1 MNFFDEKFGQ
11 RIVFLDGA
19 TGSNLAKRGM
29 PSGVCPEQWI
39 LENEDILIGLQQEYV
54 DAGCDIVYAPTF
66 GGNRIKLT
74 EYGLEDGLAEINT
87 RLVQLSKI
95 AVGNK
100 ALVAGDLTMTGKQLY
115 PVGTMQFE
123 ELVDVY
129 KEQIKVLSEA
139 GCDLLVVETM
149 MSLQETRAAV
159 IAAKETCDLP
169 VIATLSFESDGKT
182 LYGTDAVT
190 AALVLEG
197 LGVDA
202 VGVNCSTGPE
212 QMVQLVADMRR
223 HIAIPV
229 IAKPNAGM
237 PSLDENGKTVYAMSP
252 EEFAKKSLALIEAG
266 AGILGGCCGT
276 TPEHIK
282 ALYELTHTYTRPE
295 GSVREER
302 VLTSE
307 HKTVL
312 FGLDDPF
319 LVIGERINPTGKKAL
334 QAELREG
341 KLDMVVNFAVEQEEK
356 GADILDVNLGM
367 GGIDEN
373 DMLIKTMY
381 EVMGVSHLP
390 LSIDSSKCEV
400 VENALRLYPGRALV
414 NSVSLEAG
422 KAEKLFPL
430 IKKYGAM
437 FILLPLSD
445 AGLPKSKEEKI
456 EIIETLLEKA
466 YSYGLTNKDIIV
478 DGLVTTVSANEK
490 AALETLE
497 TIAYCKERGLATV
510 CGLSNISF
518 GLPERSNINTA
529 FLTMAISKGL
539 TMAIANPSQKELMNA
554 IYATDMLLNKKDAGL
569 RYIDKMTGNTENTAA
584 KSSETKE
591 VSHEEKIRTAVLR
604 GNTSGIVQT
613 TQDAMQ
619 NGNLEAEYILNQ
631 CLLPAIN
638 EVGDLFN
645 SGKYFLPQLI
655 ASANA
660 MKASIEYIEPFLKK
674 DGNAE
679 SAKTVIIATVKGDI
693 HDIGKNLVSLMLKN
707 YGYNVIDMGK
717 DVPTEEIIAKA
728 KQTDAEIIALSAL
741 MTTTMTEM
749 KNVIELARAEGIK
762 AKIMVGGAVI
772 TQEYADEI
780 CANGYAKDAAGAVKV
795 ADVLTEK

>member
-1 MNFFDEKFGQ
+1 MNFFEEKFGD

-19 TGSNLAKRGM
+19 TGSNLSMRGM
-29 PSGVCPEQWI
+29 PSGVCPEKWI
-39 LENEDILIGLQQEYV
+39 LENKDVFMQLQREYAQ
-54 DAGCDIVYAPTF
+54 AGTDIVYAPTF
-66 GGNRIKLT
+66 GGNRIKLA
-74 EYGLEDGLAEINT
+74 EYGLDMQLAQINAE
-87 RLVQLSKI
+87 LVALSKE
-95 AVGNK
+95 AVGK
-100 ALVAGDLTMTGKQLY
+100 DVLVAGDITMTGKQLY

-129 KEQIKVLSEA
+129 KEQIGILAKA
-139 GCDLLVVETM
+139 GCDLLVIETM

-169 VIATLSFESDGKT
+169 VIATLSFEGDGKT

-212 QMVQLVADMRR
+212 QMVKLVRDMRH
-223 HIAIPV
+223 HISIPV

-237 PSLDENGKTVYAMSP
+237 PELDENGKTVYSMTP
-252 EEFAKKSLALIEAG
+252 DEFAQKCLALVEAG

-276 TPEHIK
+276 TPAHIK
-282 ALYELTHTYTRPE
+282 ALYDATHHLKRPV
-295 GSVREER
+295 GVYREVR

-334 QAELREG
+334 QAQLREG
-341 KLDMVVNFAVEQEEK
+341 KLDMVVNFAIEQEEK
-356 GADILDVNLGM
+356 GADILDINLGM
-367 GGIDEN
+367 GGIDEK
-373 DMLIKTMY
+373 DMLIQTMY

-390 LSIDSSKCEV
+390 LSIDSSNSEV
-400 VENALRLYPGRALV
+400 VEAALRLYPGRALV
-414 NSVSLEAG
+414 NSVSMEAG

-456 EIIETLLEKA
+456 EIINTLLQKA
-466 YSYGLTNKDIIV
+466 YSYGLTNRDIVV

-497 TIAYCKERGLATV
+497 TIAYCKEQGLATV

-554 IYATDMLLNKKDAGL
+554 IYATDMLLNKCNAGL
-569 RYIDKMTGNTENTAA
+569 RYIDKMTGNGGDAPANISDKKEEN
-584 KSSETKE
+584 
-591 VSHEEKIRTAVLR
+591 HEIMLHKAVLR
-604 GNTSGIVQT
+604 GNVGGIVDLT
-613 TQDAMQ
+613 ADAMK
-619 NGNLEAEYILNQ
+619 NGGLEAEYILNQ

-638 EVGDLFN
+638 EVGELFN
-645 SGKYFLPQLI
+645 AGKYFLPQLI

-707 YGYNVIDMGK
+707 YGYQVIDLGK

-728 KQTDAEIIALSAL
+728 KETNADIIALSAL

-749 KNVIELARAEGIK
+749 KNVITLARKEGLT

-795 ADVLTEK
+795 ADSLIK